1 MGVSKHSVKVHLIIT
16 LLICCSGS
24 ISAQSLRSD
33 SIANAALTSHEL
45 AAYDAL
51 VVFAEVTIGCNTTKI
66 SKTNCW
72 ELFLTSAI
80 DHSSGAVNIPWDLK
94 GQQGFI
100 GKINLGELTDSI
112 WSTSRKANFT
122 ENDSLENFSL
132 NFEGCLGSLY
142 SMAANNCEDWT
153 DTWSAIEVTGG
164 DLPPSLAH

>member
-1 MGVSKHSVKVHLIIT
+1 MGNRFLFI
-16 LLICCSGS
+16 LLAS
-24 ISAQSLRSD
+24 ISALMS
-33 SIANAALTSHEL
+33 
-45 AAYDAL
+45 
-51 VVFAEVTIGCNTTKI
+51 CNTYHLNDLTKEAPPI
-66 SKTNCW
+66 DLTRASEKEMDIDSLLKSNVHYYYKRHQNLLW